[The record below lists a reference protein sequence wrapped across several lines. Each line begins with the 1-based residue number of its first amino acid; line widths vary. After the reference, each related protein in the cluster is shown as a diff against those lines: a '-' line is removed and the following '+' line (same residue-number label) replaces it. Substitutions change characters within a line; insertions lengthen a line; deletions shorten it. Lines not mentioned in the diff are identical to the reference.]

1 MKSVGLPDG
10 THEKLKK
17 YCERN
22 GLGQGEFISAALVY
36 FEKNGINPATHESP
50 AVEMNR
56 LIKRLD
62 QVIAFI
68 RKQEIDLLRPMV
80 EAVSI
85 SEARIDKSL
94 QQVATVE
101 QLAYLA
107 GNFESVIK
115 QLNKLLAAHQQEGK
129 ATRANTEKL
138 LQEHQQKQLAAL
150 TEISRFLD
158 EKGKG
163 GLVGNLTKIFKA

>member
-1 MKSVGLPDG
+1 MKSVGLTDDA
-10 THEKLKK
+10 HEKLKR
-17 YCERN
+17 YCDRN
-22 GLGQGEFISAALVY
+22 KLGLGEFISASLVY

-68 RKQEIDLLRPMV
+68 RKQESDLLRPMV
-80 EAVSI
+80 EAVSV

-94 QQVATVE
+94 QQIATASQLKVLAKGMNGLVE
-101 QLAYLA
+101 
-107 GNFESVIK
+107 N
-115 QLNKLLAAHQQEGK
+115 LNKLIPVHQREAAT
-129 ATRANTEKL
+129 TRTNTEQL
-138 LQEHQQKQLAAL
+138 LQEHSKKQLAAL

-163 GLVGNLTKIFKA
+163 GLLASITRALKD

>member
-1 MKSVGLPDG
+1 MKSVGLTDVAHG
-10 THEKLKK
+10 KLKK
-17 YCERN
+17 YCERQD
-22 GLGQGEFISAALVY
+22 LGMGEFITAALVY
-36 FEKNGINPATHESP
+36 FEKHGINPATHESP
-50 AVEMNR
+50 AAEMNR

-68 RKQEIDLLRPMV
+68 RKQESDLLRPMV

-101 QLAYLA
+101 QLSYLA
-107 GNFESVIK
+107 GNFENVIK
-115 QLNKLLAAHQQEGK
+115 SLNRVLTAYQEEGRT
-129 ATRANTEKL
+129 TRSHTEKL
-138 LQEHQQKQLAAL
+138 LQENNRKQLAAL

-158 EKGKG
+158 EKNKG
-163 GLVGNLTKIFKA
+163 GLIGNLTNIFK

>member
-1 MKSVGLPDG
+1 MKSVGLTDEA
-10 THEKLKK
+10 HEKLKR
-17 YCERN
+17 YCDRN
-22 GLGQGEFISAALVY
+22 GLGMGEFVSAARVY

-50 AVEMNR
+50 AAEMNR

-68 RKQEIDLLRPMV
+68 RKQESDLLRPMV
-80 EAVSI
+80 EAVSM
-85 SEARIDKSL
+85 SETRIEKSL
-94 QQVATVE
+94 QQLATVE
-101 QLAYLA
+101 QLAHLA
-107 GNFESVIK
+107 GSFENVI
-115 QLNKLLAAHQQEGK
+115 QHLNKLLATQQEQGK
-129 ATRANTEKL
+129 ATRANTGKL

>member
-1 MKSVGLPDG
+1 MKSVGLTDDA
-10 THEKLKK
+10 HEKLKR
-17 YCERN
+17 YCDRN
-22 GLGQGEFISAALVY
+22 KLGLGEFISEALVY

-50 AVEMNR
+50 AAEMNR

-68 RKQEIDLLRPMV
+68 RKQESDLLRPMV
-80 EAVSI
+80 EAVSV

-94 QQVATVE
+94 QQVATAGQTQVLAQSLDKLVE
-101 QLAYLA
+101 
-107 GNFESVIK
+107 
-115 QLNKLLAAHQQEGK
+115 QLNKLIPVHQREAA
-129 ATRANTEKL
+129 ATKSNTEKL
-138 LQEHQQKQLAAL
+138 LQEHSRKQLAAL

-163 GLVGNLTKIFKA
+163 GLFASITKVLKD

>member
-1 MKSVGLPDG
+1 MKSVGLTDDA
-10 THEKLKK
+10 HAKLKR
-17 YCERN
+17 YCDRN
-22 GLGQGEFISAALVY
+22 KLGLGEFISASLVY

-50 AVEMNR
+50 AAEMNR

-68 RKQEIDLLRPMV
+68 RKQESDLLRPMV

-94 QQVATVE
+94 QQAATASQLEVLAKGLDKVVE
-101 QLAYLA
+101 
-107 GNFESVIK
+107 
-115 QLNKLLAAHQQEGK
+115 QLNKLIPVHQREAAT
-129 ATRANTEKL
+129 TRASTEKL
-138 LQEHQQKQLAAL
+138 IEEHSKKQLAAL
-150 TEISRFLD
+150 TEISRYLD

-163 GLVGNLTKIFKA
+163 GLLASITRVLKD

>member
-1 MKSVGLPDG
+1 MKSVGLVDEAHG
-10 THEKLKK
+10 KLKK

-22 GLGQGEFISAALVY
+22 GLGMGEFISASLVY
-36 FEKNGINPATHESP
+36 FEKQGINPATHESP

-68 RKQEIDLLRPMV
+68 RKQESDLLRPMV

-85 SEARIDKSL
+85 GEARIDKSL
-94 QQVATVE
+94 RQLATGE
-101 QLAYLA
+101 QLAQLA
-107 GNFESVIK
+107 SSFENVIT
-115 QLNKLLAAHQQEGK
+115 QLNKLLTAQQEQGK
-129 ATRANTEKL
+129 VTRANTEKL

>member
-1 MKSVGLPDG
+1 MKSIGVPDG

-22 GLGQGEFISAALVY
+22 SLGQGEFILAALVY

-68 RKQEIDLLRPMV
+68 RKQESDLLRPMV
-80 EAVSI
+80 EAVSV

-94 QQVATVE
+94 QQVATAD
-101 QLAYLA
+101 QAQGLSQGLASL
-107 GNFESVIK
+107 ID
-115 QLNKLLAAHQQEGK
+115 QLNKLLPVHQREAA
-129 ATRANTEKL
+129 ATRATTEKL
-138 LQEHQQKQLAAL
+138 LQEHTKRELAAFEVL
-150 TEISRFLD
+150 SRFLD

-163 GLVGNLTKIFKA
+163 GLLASITKAFKE

>member
-1 MKSVGLPDG
+1 MKSVGLTDDA
-10 THEKLKK
+10 HEKLKR
-17 YCERN
+17 YCDRN
-22 GLGQGEFISAALVY
+22 KLGLGEFISASLVY

-50 AVEMNR
+50 ATEMNR

-68 RKQEIDLLRPMV
+68 RKQESDLLRPMV

-94 QQVATVE
+94 QQVATVG
-101 QLAYLA
+101 QLEVLA
-107 GNFESVIK
+107 KEMNKLVEH
-115 QLNKLLAAHQQEGK
+115 LNKLIPVHQREAAT
-129 ATRANTEKL
+129 TRANTEKL
-138 LQEHQQKQLAAL
+138 LAEHTKRELAAFEVL
-150 TEISRFLD
+150 SRFLD

-163 GLVGNLTKIFKA
+163 GLLASITKAFKE